1 MSDASHFRADLP
13 TPASPA
19 RPTSRFSLADP
30 HAPPIVSIVTP
41 FFNAGAVF
49 NETATSVFRQTFR
62 QWEWIVVNDGTTDPD
77 SLAVLDSYRSVD
89 PRIRVVDSEENR
101 GPGAARNRG
110 FAEASGGY
118 VMQLDN
124 DDMLEPTAIEKLFWF
139 LETHREF
146 AFAKGYT
153 IGFGAESYVWGN
165 GFHVGDAFLEQNHAD
180 VLTMIRRDVAI
191 GVGGYDE
198 SNRSGLEDWHFWL
211 KLAAAGYWGGTV
223 HEPLGWYRRRGSH
236 TETWSN
242 WDDGPNE
249 QQFRDRLRHEFPEL
263 WNGGFP
269 DPSNGDTVVDAEPP
283 YGLDTVN
290 GLSNPGR
297 SVLMIV
303 PWLEVGGA
311 DRVNL
316 QIIDALVSREWEVT
330 VVTTLPSSNAWESE
344 FALRTPDVF
353 VMDRF
358 LDLADRPA
366 FLDYLIR
373 SRDPDVVFVSNSWF
387 GYDVLPFLRAKH
399 PNVAFVD
406 LTHAE
411 EEWNDGGFPNLSN
424 RFSEYLD
431 VRITGSE
438 HVRRWMLERA
448 EEADIDVWYTGV
460 DTSRFKLTPSTSH
473 SRADICVSDLGFVVL
488 FVGRMSKE
496 KQPQVVIRV
505 IDRLVQKGF
514 DVVGVLVGHGP
525 EFESLQGEVSARS
538 LELRVQFEP
547 GASDARVAE
556 LMAAA
561 DVFLLPSVRE
571 GIAVT
576 VYEAMASGLPVIASD
591 VGGQGEL
598 VTPETGILIAD
609 PASHD
614 VVARLES
621 HIEALMGDP
630 SRREAMGLAARER
643 VESEFAASDADRRF
657 HKLLLKAIA
666 TVESVSRYVSP
677 DHGTDLDAIID
688 RHRAIETQ
696 QRYTLDQWKMQQIES
711 GQPTAESS
719 HGSGQVAYGTL
730 MRILGYPYRRLKAK
744 NPKRAMA
751 VRDRARSLLGYRR

>member
-1 MSDASHFRADLP
+1 MSDASQFRADLP
-13 TPASPA
+13 TPASAA

-30 HAPPIVSIVTP
+30 EAQPVVSIVTP
-41 FFNAGAVF
+41 FFNAGAAF
-49 NETATSVFRQTFR
+49 DETATSVFRQTFR

-89 PRIRVVDSEENR
+89 LRIRVVDLKENG

-110 FAEASGGY
+110 FAEASGRY

-124 DDMLEPTAIEKLFWF
+124 DDLLEPTAIEKLFWF

-153 IGFGAESYVWGN
+153 VGFGAESYVWGN

-180 VLTMIRRDVAI
+180 VLTMIHRDVAI
-191 GVGGYDE
+191 DVGGYDE

-236 TETWSN
+236 TDTWSN
-242 WDDGPNE
+242 WDGGPRE
-249 QQFRDRLRHEFPEL
+249 QQFRDRLRGEFPEL

-269 DPSNGDTVVDAEPP
+269 APSDEDTVVDPQP
-283 YGLDTVN
+283 RHGLDTIN
-290 GLSNPGR
+290 RLSNPGR

-316 QIIDALVSREWEVT
+316 QIIDALVTREWDVT
-330 VVTTLPSSNAWESE
+330 VVTTLPSRNAWESE
-344 FALRTPDVF
+344 FVLRTPDVF

-366 FLDYLIR
+366 FLDYLIE
-373 SRDPDVVFVSNSWF
+373 SRDPSVVLVSNSWF
-387 GYDVLPFLRAKH
+387 GYDLTPFLRAKH
-399 PNVAFVD
+399 PKVAFVD

-424 RFSEYLD
+424 QFREFLD
-431 VRITGSE
+431 LRITGSD
-438 HVRRWMLERA
+438 HVRNWMLERA
-448 EEADIDVWYTGV
+448 GEGDIDVWYTGV
-460 DTSRFKLTPSTSH
+460 DSSRFKPTESNS
-473 SRADICVSDLGFVVL
+473 SIRSDIGVSEGGFVVL

-505 IDRLVQKGF
+505 TDQLVQKGF
-514 DVVGVLVGHGP
+514 DVVGVLVGDGP
-525 EFESLQGEVSARS
+525 EFESLEAEVSARS
-538 LELRVQFEP
+538 LERRVVFERSV
-547 GASDARVAE
+547 SDARVAG

-591 VGGQGEL
+591 VGGQSEL
-598 VTPETGILIAD
+598 VTPETGILISD

-621 HIEALMGDP
+621 NIEGLIADP
-630 SRREAMGLAARER
+630 SRRQAMGVAARER
-643 VESEFAASDADRRF
+643 VESEFSADDADRRF
-657 HKLLLKAIA
+657 HELLLKAIA
-666 TVESVSRYVSP
+666 SVGSLSKHVPS
-677 DHGTDLDAIID
+677 DHGTDLDAVID

-696 QRYTLDQWKMQQIES
+696 QRYTLDQWKVQRREI
-711 GQPTAESS
+711 GQPVVESPA
-719 HGSGQVAYGTL
+719 GSSQAAYGKL
-730 MRILGYPYRRLKAK
+730 MRVLGHPYRRLKAK
-744 NPKRAMA
+744 NPRKALALRDW
-751 VRDRARSLLGYRR
+751 VRSRLGYRR